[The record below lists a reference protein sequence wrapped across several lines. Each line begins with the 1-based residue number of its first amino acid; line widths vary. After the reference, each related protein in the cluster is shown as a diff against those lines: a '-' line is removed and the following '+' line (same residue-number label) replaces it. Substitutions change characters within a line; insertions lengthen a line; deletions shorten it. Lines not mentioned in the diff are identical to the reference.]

1 MSTRSLG
8 WCFTLNNYNEQE
20 YLELLETECQYIII
34 GKEVGES
41 GTPHLQGF
49 IHFAKPGKT
58 LAGCKKINGK
68 AHWEQTKGSIDQNVE
83 YCSKDGAFEERGI
96 RPLSKKRQGEN
107 EKERW
112 DLALECVKRNKWDEV
127 PIDIAARYGKGL
139 EWLAS
144 KIEESN
150 RDLTDTEEKMEWYYG
165 ASGTGKSRRARE
177 ENPDAYL
184 KACNKWWDGY
194 CSQEVVIIED
204 FDKVH
209 HVMAHHLKIWADR
222 YKFPA
227 EIKGGKLDI
236 RPKKI
241 IVTSN
246 YHPRDIWTEP
256 QDLEPILRRFRIT
269 HFDKLNY

>member
-1 MSTRSLG
+1 MSVRSYG
-8 WCFTLNNYNEQE
+8 WCFTLNNYSDEE
-20 YLELLETECQYIII
+20 YEALLNTSCQYIII
-34 GKEVGES
+34 GKEIGGS

-49 IHFAKPGKT
+49 VQFEKPGKT
-58 LAGCKKINGK
+58 LAGCKKLNGR

-83 YCSKDGAFEERGI
+83 YCSKDGKFEERGI

-112 DLALECVKRNKWDEV
+112 DLALEAVKRGRWDEV
-127 PIDIAARYGKGL
+127 PVDIGARYGKGL
-139 EWLAS
+139 ELLVA
-144 KIEESN
+144 KIEESQ

-165 ASGTGKSRRARE
+165 PSGTGKSRRARE
-177 ENPDAYL
+177 ENPEAYL

-194 CSQEVVIIED
+194 RNQEVVIIED

-209 HVMAHHLKIWADR
+209 SVMAHHLKIWADR

-227 EIKGGKLDI
+227 EIKGGKIDI

-246 YHPRDIWTEP
+246 YHPRDIWTEQ

-269 HFDKLNY
+269 HFDTLKY